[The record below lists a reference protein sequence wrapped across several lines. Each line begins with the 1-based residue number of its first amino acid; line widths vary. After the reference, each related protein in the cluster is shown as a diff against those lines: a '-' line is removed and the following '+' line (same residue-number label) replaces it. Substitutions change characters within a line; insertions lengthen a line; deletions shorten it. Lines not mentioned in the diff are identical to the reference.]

1 MNLNFY
7 LFFNFFFRRFG
18 AIRSEVHSV
27 DFEQYEIS
35 SSAGLYFEELANLQV
50 YHSEWA
56 FVTFINLSHFTAES
70 EHLEETVAKIQE
82 FCDKIKVEF
91 TLPIPTSNCEHVMPQ
106 LHSLLEEIHDFSTK
120 WFMNRELSAEP
131 RYENDFRG
139 FRRKKRGFLGTITKS
154 LFGTLSEDEGAFYME
169 QINSLKS
176 RNLQLLELSK
186 KQTTL
191 FQESVRVLN
200 GTMQFQS
207 IQNVALQKHF
217 DDLSFVLKNTTIEA
231 NSAQVSSV
239 LFSKISELMQYT
251 SLMIIGFR
259 EKQRYFFE
267 AITTKSKSFQLIPP
281 RMFMNE
287 LEKVSLT
294 VAEHGLLLPMP
305 LTGDNLSKFYQITT
319 TEGRIIDNNLIVRF
333 SIPLVESK
341 KFVLYK
347 ATSAPM
353 RNTTNDT
360 FSFIVPHNEYIAFD
374 SIEDKFTTLTL
385 DEIKNCHR
393 VHSKH
398 LVCKQ
403 TFPVMTATKNLGC
416 EINLIRNTNMTSNC
430 DFRTAN
436 LTEELWVQLQ
446 QPNTYLYTLPETLPV
461 VILCLNSRTSLFLKG
476 TGIIS
481 VAFKCRIKTERVEI
495 VAFQTMESKIFRH
508 FAPFNKFNVNVSLE
522 IANAKRLKS
531 PRIPTIKLPNATI
544 EENTKIISQI
554 NNDLNELQIQNA
566 IEKASAINVLN
577 AVMNHGEGI
586 GQALLALA
594 VIAIAITVV
603 YTCIKYSLVKGGN
616 IIIFVIL
623 VALATAGVL
632 YII

>member
-1 MNLNFY
+1 M
-7 LFFNFFFRRFG
+7 
-18 AIRSEVHSV
+18 
-27 DFEQYEIS
+27 
-35 SSAGLYFEELANLQV
+35 
-50 YHSEWA
+50 
-56 FVTFINLSHFTAES
+56 AE
-70 EHLEETVAKIQE
+70 IQE

-91 TLPIPTSNCEHVMPQ
+91 TLSIPSSNCDHVMPQ
-106 LHSLLEEIHDFSTK
+106 LHSLLEEIRDFSTK
-120 WFMNRELSAEP
+120 WFMNHEFSAEH
-131 RYENDFRG
+131 RYENDFRR

-169 QINSLKS
+169 QINALKS

-200 GTMQFQS
+200 STMQFQS

-217 DDLSFVLKNTTIEA
+217 DDLSFVLTNTTIEA
-231 NSAQVSSV
+231 TSAHVSSV
-239 LFSKISELMQYT
+239 LFSKLSELMQYT

-287 LEKVSLT
+287 LEKVSVT

-305 LTGDNLSKFYQITT
+305 LSGENLSKFYQITT
-319 TEGRIIDNNLIVRF
+319 TEGRIVGNNLVVRF
-333 SIPLVESK
+333 SIPLVENK
-341 KFVLYK
+341 NFILYK
-347 ATSAPM
+347 ATSAPVH
-353 RNTTNDT
+353 NQTSDT
-360 FSFIVPHNEYIAFD
+360 FSFIVPHNEYIALD
-374 SIEDKFTTLTL
+374 SIEDKFTMLTL

-393 VHSKH
+393 IHSKH

-403 TFPVMTATKNLGC
+403 TFPVMTAKKNLGC
-416 EINLIRNTNMTSNC
+416 EINLLRKTNMTTSC
-430 DFRTAN
+430 DSRTAN

-461 VILCLNSRTSLFLKG
+461 VILCLHSRTSLVLKG

-481 VAFKCRIKTERVEI
+481 LAFKCRIKTERVEI
-495 VAFQTMESKIFRH
+495 IAFQTMESKIFRQ
-508 FAPFNKFNVNVSLE
+508 FAPSNKFNVNVSLE
-522 IANAKRLKS
+522 IANAKRMKS
-531 PRIPTIKLPNATI
+531 PPIPTIKLPNATS
-544 EENTKIISQI
+544 EENAKKISQI
-554 NNDLNELQIQNA
+554 NDNLNELQLQNA
-566 IEKASAINVLN
+566 IEKASAVNVLN
-577 AVMNHGEGI
+577 SVMNHGEGI

-594 VIAIAITVV
+594 IIAIAITVV
-603 YTCIKYSLVKGGN
+603 YTCIKYSLVKGVN
-616 IIIFVIL
+616 IFIFVIL